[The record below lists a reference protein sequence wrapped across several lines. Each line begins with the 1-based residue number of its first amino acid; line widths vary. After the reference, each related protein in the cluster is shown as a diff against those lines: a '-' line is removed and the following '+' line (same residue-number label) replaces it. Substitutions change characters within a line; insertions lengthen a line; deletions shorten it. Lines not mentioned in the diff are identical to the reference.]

1 MRGGNGIDRFGI
13 PPTAKVEIKIDQNR
27 AKDRDYLDRAGLS
40 GEATCVGNCIEDHD
54 NVEGCSAALQRAD
67 DQIVRPYNRE

>member
-27 AKDRDYLDRAGLS
+27 AKDRDYLDRARTLRGS
-40 GEATCVGNCIEDHD
+40 HMRG
-54 NVEGCSAALQRAD
+54 
-67 DQIVRPYNRE
+67 